1 MTKMNMF
8 SSDKSNDFTDGAEAG
23 EPLIVIICNC
33 SRSKK
38 NNYKKT
44 KVAVCTADYVR
55 MVMFIILLCVV

>member
-38 NNYKKT
+38 IIIKKQ
-44 KVAVCTADYVR
+44 K
-55 MVMFIILLCVV
+55 LLSVQQIMSEW